1 METST
6 LKSFSLTKVKE
17 FIPSDEI
24 INIGDDF
31 FMAERTN
38 EANYD
43 LMRHPCRIDAYVVAF
58 CKSGNFKCNINLKE
72 YEISEGMIMVNLP
85 QNIIS
90 VEPKSSSDKPTLTVI
105 GVSPKFLSNFSS
117 DISKM
122 LNEAITL
129 MDDPCL
135 KLEEEELSIVKEY
148 IQLINRYIHSDYTY
162 SRECVSHLISSVFYL
177 FGSIINKRIM
187 SQKELEKASSTRHKM
202 LFEQFLDLVT
212 HYHNKER
219 SMGFYAD
226 KLCITPKYLSK
237 IVKDTSGLSAPK
249 WIDQYVILEAKQ
261 MLKHSD
267 LCIKEISDDLNFP
280 NLSFFFKYF
289 KKHTG
294 MTPNQYR
301 NS

>member
-1 METST
+1 METQKLTSI
-6 LKSFSLTKVKE
+6 SLLRAKD
-17 FIPSDEI
+17 FIPSGDI

-43 LMRHPCRIDAYVVAF
+43 LLRHPCRIDAYVVAF
-58 CKSGNFKCNINLKE
+58 CKSGSFKCHINLKE
-72 YEISEGMIMVNLP
+72 YEIGEGMIMVNLP

-90 VEPKSSSDKPTLTVI
+90 VEPKESADKPTLTVI

-117 DISKM
+117 DISTM
-122 LNEAITL
+122 LNEAMTL
-129 MDDPCL
+129 LDNPCMR
-135 KLEEEELSIVKEY
+135 LEEEELYIVKEY
-148 IQLINRYIHSDYTY
+148 IQLIDKYIHSDYVY
-162 SRECVSHLISSVFYL
+162 AHESVSYLISSVFYL
-177 FGSIINKRIM
+177 FGSFINKRIM
-187 SQKELEKASSTRHKM
+187 SQNDEEKSASTRHKIV
-202 LFEQFLDLVT
+202 FERFIELVT
-212 HYHNKER
+212 RHHSKER
-219 SMGFYAD
+219 GVGFYAD

-237 IVKDTSGLSAPK
+237 IVKDTSGLSAPQ

-267 LCIKEISDDLNFP
+267 LCIKEISEELNFP
-280 NLSFFFKYF
+280 NPSFFFKYF

-294 MTPNQYR
+294 LTPNQYR

>member
-1 METST
+1 METKALASI
-6 LKSFSLTKVKE
+6 SLLRAKDL
-17 FIPSDEI
+17 IPSGDI

-43 LMRHPCRIDAYVVAF
+43 LLRHPCRIDAFVVVF
-58 CKSGNFKCNINLKE
+58 CKSGSFKCSINLKE
-72 YEISEGMIMVNLP
+72 YEIGEGMLLVNLP

-90 VEPKSSSDKPTLTVI
+90 VEPKETADKPTLTVI

-117 DISKM
+117 DINKM
-122 LNEAITL
+122 LNEAMTL
-129 MDDPCL
+129 LDDPVL
-135 KLEEEELSIVKEY
+135 SLEKEELSIVTEY
-148 IQLINRYIHSDYTY
+148 IQLINKYIYSDYIY
-162 SRECVSHLISSVFYL
+162 ARESISHLISSVFYL
-177 FGSIINKRIM
+177 FGSFINKRIM
-187 SQKELEKASSTRHKM
+187 RQNDREKPASTRHK
-202 LFEQFLDLVT
+202 LVFEEFLELVT
-212 HYHNKER
+212 QYHSKER
-219 SMGFYAD
+219 GVGFYAD

-237 IVKDTSGLSAPK
+237 IVKDTSGLSAPQ

-261 MLKHSD
+261 MLKHND
-267 LCIKEISDDLNFP
+267 LCIKGISDELNFP
-280 NLSFFFKYF
+280 NPSFFFKYF

>member
-1 METST
+1 METQKLTSI
-6 LKSFSLTKVKE
+6 SLLRAKD
-17 FIPSDEI
+17 FIPSGDI

-43 LMRHPCRIDAYVVAF
+43 LLRHPCRIDAYVVAF
-58 CKSGNFKCNINLKE
+58 CKSGSFKCHINLKE
-72 YEISEGMIMVNLP
+72 YEIGEGMIMVNLP

-90 VEPKSSSDKPTLTVI
+90 VEPKESADKPTLTVI

-122 LNEAITL
+122 LNEAMTL
-129 MDDPCL
+129 LDNPCMR
-135 KLEEEELSIVKEY
+135 LEEEELYIVKEY
-148 IQLINRYIHSDYTY
+148 IQLIDKYIHSDYVY
-162 SRECVSHLISSVFYL
+162 ARFI
-177 FGSIINKRIM
+177 
-187 SQKELEKASSTRHKM
+187 ELVTRH
-202 LFEQFLDLVT
+202 
-212 HYHNKER
+212 HSKER
-219 SMGFYAD
+219 GVGFYAD

-237 IVKDTSGLSAPK
+237 IVKDTSGLSAPQ

-267 LCIKEISDDLNFP
+267 LCIKEISEELNFP
-280 NLSFFFKYF
+280 NPSFFFKYF

-294 MTPNQYR
+294 LTPNQYR

>member
-1 METST
+1 METQT
-6 LKSFSLTKVKE
+6 LTSISLLRAKDI
-17 FIPSDEI
+17 IPSGEI

-43 LMRHPCRIDAYVVAF
+43 LLRHPCRIDVYVVAF
-58 CKSGNFKCNINLKE
+58 CKSGSFKCNINLKE
-72 YEISEGMIMVNLP
+72 YEIGEGMIMVNLP

-90 VEPKSSSDKPTLTVI
+90 VEPKESADKPTLTVI

-122 LNEAITL
+122 LNEAMTL
-129 MDDPCL
+129 LDNPCMR
-135 KLEEEELSIVKEY
+135 LEEEELSIVKEY
-148 IQLINRYIHSDYTY
+148 IQLIDKYIHSDYVY
-162 SRECVSHLISSVFYL
+162 ARESVSHLISSVFYL
-177 FGSIINKRIM
+177 FGSFINKRIM
-187 SQKELEKASSTRHKM
+187 SQNDEEKPSSTRHKIV
-202 LFEQFLDLVT
+202 FERFIELVT
-212 HYHNKER
+212 RHHSKER
-219 SMGFYAD
+219 GVGFYAD

-237 IVKDTSGLSAPK
+237 IVKDTSGLSAPQ

-267 LCIKEISDDLNFP
+267 LCIKEISDELNFP
-280 NLSFFFKYF
+280 NPSFFFKYF
-289 KKHTG
+289 KNHTG

>member
-1 METST
+1 METQTPASI
-6 LKSFSLTKVKE
+6 SLLRAKD
-17 FIPSDEI
+17 FIPSGDI
-24 INIGDDF
+24 INMGDDF

-43 LMRHPCRIDAYVVAF
+43 LLRHPCRIDAYVVAF
-58 CKSGNFKCNINLKE
+58 CKSGSFKCKINLKE
-72 YEISEGMIMVNLP
+72 YEISEGIIMVNLP

-90 VEPKSSSDKPTLTVI
+90 VEPKESADKPTLTII

-122 LNEAITL
+122 LNEAMTL
-129 MDDPCL
+129 LDNPCL
-135 KLEEEELSIVKEY
+135 SLEKEELAIVTEY
-148 IQLINRYIHSDYTY
+148 IQLIDKYIHSDYIY
-162 SRECVSHLISSVFYL
+162 ARESVSHLISSVFYL
-177 FGSIINKRIM
+177 FGSFINKRIM
-187 SQKELEKASSTRHKM
+187 SLNDEGKPASTRHKII
-202 LFEQFLDLVT
+202 FERFIELVT
-212 HYHNKER
+212 RHHSKER
-219 SMGFYAD
+219 GVGFYAD

-237 IVKDTSGLSAPK
+237 IVKDTSGLSAPQ

-261 MLKHSD
+261 MLKYSD
-267 LCIKEISDDLNFP
+267 LCIKGISAELNFP
-280 NLSFFFKYF
+280 NPSFFFKYF

>member
-1 METST
+1 MET
-6 LKSFSLTKVKE
+6 KSLASISLLRAKDL
-17 FIPSDEI
+17 IPSGDV

-43 LMRHPCRIDAYVVAF
+43 LLRHPCRIDAFVVAF
-58 CKSGNFKCNINLKE
+58 CKSGNYKCNINLKE

-90 VEPKSSSDKPTLTVI
+90 VEPKESSEKPTLTVI

-117 DISKM
+117 DINKM
-122 LNEAITL
+122 MNEAITL
-129 MDDPCL
+129 LDDPIMR
-135 KLEEEELSIVKEY
+135 LEKEELSVVTEY
-148 IQLINRYIHSDYTY
+148 IQLIDKYIHSDFIYA
-162 SRECVSHLISSVFYL
+162 RESVSHLISSIFYL
-177 FGSIINKRIM
+177 FGSIINKRII
-187 SQKELEKASSTRHKM
+187 SQKAIEKPASTRHKL
-202 LFEQFLDLVT
+202 LFEQFLELVT
-212 HYHNKER
+212 QYHNKER
-219 SMGFYAD
+219 GVGFYAD

-237 IVKDTSGLSAPK
+237 IVKETSGLSAPQ

-294 MTPNQYR
+294 LTPNQYR

>member
-1 METST
+1 MET
-6 LKSFSLTKVKE
+6 KSLSSISLLRAKDL
-17 FIPSDEI
+17 IPSDDV

-43 LMRHPCRIDAYVVAF
+43 LLRHPCRIDAFVVVF
-58 CKSGNFKCNINLKE
+58 FKSGSFKCNINLKE

-90 VEPKSSSDKPTLTVI
+90 VEPKESVDKPTLTVI
-105 GVSPKFLSNFSS
+105 GVSPQFLSNFSS
-117 DISKM
+117 EINKM
-122 LNEAITL
+122 LNEAMTL
-129 MDDPCL
+129 LDNPIL
-135 KLEEEELSIVKEY
+135 SLEEEELAIVTEN
-148 IQLINRYIHSDYTY
+148 IQLIDRYIHSDYIY
-162 SRECVSHLISSVFYL
+162 ARESVSHLISSIFYL
-177 FGSIINKRIM
+177 FGSFINKRIIR
-187 SQKELEKASSTRHKM
+187 QKASERPFSTRHKL
-202 LFEQFLDLVT
+202 LFEQFLELVT
-212 HYHNKER
+212 QYHSKER
-219 SMGFYAD
+219 GVGFYAD

-237 IVKDTSGLSAPK
+237 IVKETSGLSAPQ

>member
-1 METST
+1 MET
-6 LKSFSLTKVKE
+6 KSLASISLLRAKDL
-17 FIPSDEI
+17 IPSGDV

-43 LMRHPCRIDAYVVAF
+43 LLRHPCRIDAFVVAF
-58 CKSGNFKCNINLKE
+58 CKSGNYKCNINLKE

-90 VEPKSSSDKPTLTVI
+90 VEPKESTEKPTLTVI

-117 DISKM
+117 DINKM
-122 LNEAITL
+122 MNEAMTL
-129 MDDPCL
+129 LDDPIMR
-135 KLEEEELSIVKEY
+135 LEKEELAVVTEY
-148 IQLINRYIHSDYTY
+148 IQLIDKYIHSDFIYA
-162 SRECVSHLISSVFYL
+162 RESVSHLISSIFYL
-177 FGSIINKRIM
+177 FGSIINKRII
-187 SQKELEKASSTRHKM
+187 SQKAIEKPASTRHKL
-202 LFEQFLDLVT
+202 LFEQFLELVT
-212 HYHNKER
+212 QYHNKER
-219 SMGFYAD
+219 GVGFYAD

-237 IVKDTSGLSAPK
+237 IVKETSGLSAPQ

-294 MTPNQYR
+294 LTPNQYR

>member
-1 METST
+1 METQT
-6 LKSFSLTKVKE
+6 LNYFSLTRAKDFV
-17 FIPSDEI
+17 PTDNI

-43 LMRHPCRIDAYVVAF
+43 LMRHPSRIDAYVVVF

-72 YEISEGMIMVNLP
+72 YEISEGMILVNLP

-90 VEPKSSSDKPTLTVI
+90 VEPKESADKPTLTLI

-129 MDDPCL
+129 LDDPCL
-135 KLEEEELSIVKEY
+135 YLEEDELSIVTEY
-148 IQLINRYIHSDYTY
+148 IQLIDKHLHSEYAY
-162 SRECVSHLISSVFYL
+162 ARESVSHLISSVFYL
-177 FGSIINKRIM
+177 FGSFINQRIM
-187 SQKELEKASSTRHKM
+187 SQKEVEKPASTRHKM
-202 LFEQFLDLVT
+202 VFERFLELVT
-212 HYHNKER
+212 QHHNKER
-219 SMGFYAD
+219 SVGFYAD

-237 IVKDTSGLSAPK
+237 IVKDTSGLSAPQ

-267 LCIKEISDDLNFP
+267 RCVKEISDDLNFP
-280 NLSFFFKYF
+280 NPSFFFKYF
-289 KKHTG
+289 KTHTG

>member
-1 METST
+1 METQTPASI
-6 LKSFSLTKVKE
+6 SLLRAKD
-17 FIPSDEI
+17 FIPSGDI
-24 INIGDDF
+24 INMGDDF

-43 LMRHPCRIDAYVVAF
+43 LLRHPCRIDAYVVAF
-58 CKSGNFKCNINLKE
+58 CKSGSFKCKINLKE
-72 YEISEGMIMVNLP
+72 YEISEGIIMVNLP

-90 VEPKSSSDKPTLTVI
+90 VEPKESADKPTLTII

-122 LNEAITL
+122 LNEAMTL
-129 MDDPCL
+129 LDNPCL
-135 KLEEEELSIVKEY
+135 SLEKEELAIVTEY
-148 IQLINRYIHSDYTY
+148 IQLIDKHIHSDYVY
-162 SRECVSHLISSVFYL
+162 ARESVSHLISSVFYL
-177 FGSIINKRIM
+177 FGSFINKRIM
-187 SQKELEKASSTRHKM
+187 SLNDEGKPASTRHKII
-202 LFEQFLDLVT
+202 FERFIELVT
-212 HYHNKER
+212 RHHSKER
-219 SMGFYAD
+219 GVGFYAD

-237 IVKDTSGLSAPK
+237 IVKDTSGLSAPQ

-261 MLKHSD
+261 MLKYSD
-267 LCIKEISDDLNFP
+267 LCIKGISAELNFP
-280 NLSFFFKYF
+280 NPSFFFKYF

>member
-1 METST
+1 METQTPASI
-6 LKSFSLTKVKE
+6 SLLRAKD
-17 FIPSDEI
+17 FIPSGDI
-24 INIGDDF
+24 INMGDDF

-43 LMRHPCRIDAYVVAF
+43 LLRHPCRIDAYVVAF
-58 CKSGNFKCNINLKE
+58 CKSGSFKCKINLKE
-72 YEISEGMIMVNLP
+72 YEISEGIIMVNLP

-90 VEPKSSSDKPTLTVI
+90 VEPKESADKPTLTII

-122 LNEAITL
+122 LNEAMTL
-129 MDDPCL
+129 LDNPCL
-135 KLEEEELSIVKEY
+135 SLEKEELTIVTEY
-148 IQLINRYIHSDYTY
+148 IKLIDRYIHSDYVY
-162 SRECVSHLISSVFYL
+162 ARESVSHLISSVFYL
-177 FGSIINKRIM
+177 FGSFINKRIM
-187 SQKELEKASSTRHKM
+187 SLNDEGKPASTRHKII
-202 LFEQFLDLVT
+202 FERFIELVT
-212 HYHNKER
+212 RHHSKER
-219 SMGFYAD
+219 GVGFYAD

-237 IVKDTSGLSAPK
+237 IVKDTSGLSAPQ

-261 MLKHSD
+261 MLKYSD
-267 LCIKEISDDLNFP
+267 LCIKGISAELNFP
-280 NLSFFFKYF
+280 NPSFFFKYF

>member
-1 METST
+1 METQKLTSI
-6 LKSFSLTKVKE
+6 SLLRAKD
-17 FIPSDEI
+17 FIPSGDI

-43 LMRHPCRIDAYVVAF
+43 LLRHPCRIDAYVVAF
-58 CKSGNFKCNINLKE
+58 CKSGSFKCHINLKE
-72 YEISEGMIMVNLP
+72 YEIGEGMIMVNLP

-90 VEPKSSSDKPTLTVI
+90 VEPKESADKPTLTVI

-122 LNEAITL
+122 LNEAMTL
-129 MDDPCL
+129 LDNPCMR
-135 KLEEEELSIVKEY
+135 LEEEELYIVKEY
-148 IQLINRYIHSDYTY
+148 IQLIDKYIHSDYVY
-162 SRECVSHLISSVFYL
+162 ARESVSHLISSVFYL
-177 FGSIINKRIM
+177 FGSFINQRIM
-187 SQKELEKASSTRHKM
+187 SQKEVEKPASTRHKM
-202 LFEQFLDLVT
+202 VFERFLELVT
-212 HYHNKER
+212 QHHNKER
-219 SMGFYAD
+219 SVGFYAD

-237 IVKDTSGLSAPK
+237 IVKDTSGLSAPQ

-261 MLKHSD
+261 LLKHSD
-267 LCIKEISDDLNFP
+267 RCVKEISDDLNFP
-280 NLSFFFKYF
+280 NPSFFFKYF